1 MNATIH
7 SMYTLHISNRYSPY
21 STVSLFLHSDFG
33 GWPDAE
39 TGVLPIEYLSE
50 ENRQIIAEKCS
61 GKENPI
67 MPNVPTALC
76 GRKRK
81 SSKTEFVFVEKE
93 GGDEMAMAPAAKP
106 AAKYVAP
113 PNDTV
118 EIASIMTA

>member
-21 STVSLFLHSDFG
+21 SLLCIIPPLHSDYG
-33 GWPDAE
+33 EWPDAE
-39 TGVLPIEYLSE
+39 TGELPIEYLSE
-50 ENRQIIAEKCS
+50 ENRRIIAEKCS

-81 SSKTEFVFVEKE
+81 SSKTE
-93 GGDEMAMAPAAKP
+93 
-106 AAKYVAP
+106 
-113 PNDTV
+113 
-118 EIASIMTA
+118 